1 MNLRELIDAWRRI
14 IQVATKPDREEYM
27 TLLKITLIGLVLVG
41 VIAFVVRLI
50 FYTILYPF
58 PG

>member
-1 MNLRELIDAWRRI
+1 LNLRELIDAWRRI

-41 VIAFVVRLI
+41 AIAFVVRLI